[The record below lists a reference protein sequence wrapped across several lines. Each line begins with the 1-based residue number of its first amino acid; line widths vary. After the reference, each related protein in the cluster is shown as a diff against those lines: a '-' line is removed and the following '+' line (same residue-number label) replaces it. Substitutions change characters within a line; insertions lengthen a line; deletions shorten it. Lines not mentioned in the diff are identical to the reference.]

1 VNTESVIDPVVGDR
15 KRLEAMAYRIT
26 GSLVD
31 AQDVVQDAWLRW
43 ACADQTTIVNAAAW
57 ATTVVTR
64 LSLDRLRA
72 QDVRRNHHVGPWL
85 PEFERTPILDVPE
98 PQSSSDALPLAQA
111 LRLDTVRVEILALLD
126 RLSPIERC
134 VVVLADAFDVPFP
147 EVANIVE
154 RSESSCRQLA
164 SRARRRLRD
173 EGMPESFAPPSAAHW
188 AKAGELLGLLAGGD
202 IAGVMKLLS
211 TDVLLVTDAGP
222 TVRAARRV
230 VFTPWRVARLLV
242 AIAKRL
248 EVDQAAP
255 TTWNGSPGLE
265 IIDVHGIRTLLC
277 FEFNESDVRRIYVQ
291 RDPVKMRGTAL
302 FPSL

>member
-1 VNTESVIDPVVGDR
+1 MNSPSVFDPIVGDR
-15 KRLEAMAYRIT
+15 KRLEALAYRIT
-26 GSLVD
+26 GSLAD

-43 ACADQTTIVNAAAW
+43 AGTDQPAIANSAAW

-72 QDVRRNHHVGPWL
+72 QDVRRRHHVGPWL
-85 PEFERTPILDVPE
+85 PEFERTPILDLPE
-98 PQSSSDALPLAQA
+98 PHASTDAIPLAQA
-111 LRLDTVRVEILALLD
+111 LRLDTIRVEILAILD

-134 VVVLADAFDVPFP
+134 VVVLADAFDVPFA
-147 EVANIVE
+147 EVAKIVE
-154 RSESSCRQLA
+154 RSETSCRQLA
-164 SRARRRLRD
+164 SRARRKLRN
-173 EGMPESFAPPSAAHW
+173 EGMPELFAPPSAAHW

-211 TDVLLVTDAGP
+211 ADVLLVTDAGP

-242 AIAKRL
+242 SIAKRL

-265 IIDVHGIRTLLC
+265 IIDLHGIRTLLC
-277 FEFNESDVRRIYVQ
+277 FEFNEDDVRRIYVQ
-291 RDPVKMRGTAL
+291 RDPLKMRNTPL
-302 FPSL
+302 FPTG